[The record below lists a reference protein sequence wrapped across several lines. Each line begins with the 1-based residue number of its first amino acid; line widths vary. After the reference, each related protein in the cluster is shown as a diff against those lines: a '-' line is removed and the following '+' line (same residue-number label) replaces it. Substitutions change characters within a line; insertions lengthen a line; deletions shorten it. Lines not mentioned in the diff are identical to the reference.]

1 MGKMGPKK
9 GAATRKKAL
18 PMLKAVKRVEAWGG
32 ILAILEEV
40 KIDPKKLKEME
51 KVLSQITS
59 EIRILIDTEEFSDL
73 FPLYDQR
80 TLATKLQRTLEELR
94 RMIEELK
101 QLKKKVQSFCK
112 GG

>member
-1 MGKMGPKK
+1 MEQMSPKK
-9 GAATRKKAL
+9 GTATWKKAL
-18 PMLKAVKRVEAWGG
+18 PMRKAVKRVEAWGK

-59 EIRILIDTEEFSDL
+59 EIQISIDTEEFSDL

-80 TLATKLQRTLEELR
+80 TLAIKLQRTLEELR
-94 RMIEELK
+94 
-101 QLKKKVQSFCK
+101 KKKVQSFCK